1 MRVRFQADADLD
13 GRILRG
19 LRRTAP
25 EIDIR
30 TAADAALT
38 GLEDPEV
45 LRIAS
50 DSGRILVSQDRRTMP
65 AHFARYSAGAQ
76 SPGVILLREA
86 RICPGAPPK
95 MHANQR
101 FLTVRVA
108 FLFLVSVTG
117 SRIRSNVEV
126 VHDHRLASWAITA

>member
-19 LRRTAP
+19 LRRAAP

-30 TAADAALT
+30 TASDAGLA

-45 LRIAS
+45 LRVSA
-50 DSGRILVSQDRRTMP
+50 DSGRVLVSQDRGTMP
-65 AHFARYSAGAQ
+65 GHFVRYVSNAQ

-86 RICPGAPPK
+86 VPIATAIEEL
-95 MHANQR
+95 MLIWNASDAEEWIN
-101 FLTVRVA
+101 
-108 FLFLVSVTG
+108 
-117 SRIRSNVEV
+117 
-126 VHDHRLASWAITA
+126 RLIWIPL

>member
-19 LRRTAP
+19 LRRASP
-25 EIDIR
+25 EVDIR
-30 TAADAALT
+30 TALDASLA

-50 DSGRILVSQDRRTMP
+50 ESGRILISQDRRTMP
-65 AHFARYSAGAQ
+65 GHFARYVDGAK

-86 RICPGAPPK
+86 TPISTAIEE
-95 MHANQR
+95 
-101 FLTVRVA
+101 
-108 FLFLVSVTG
+108 LVLIWSA
-117 SRIRSNVEV
+117 SEADEWIN
-126 VHDHRLASWAITA
+126 RLVWIPL